1 MFNIDWDKFTRWLI
15 PIQIRKPKLTAF
27 VGVLFTPVKSLHQSL
42 LAFRTSA
49 GARAAVT
56 NQTAVLED
64 ELNLLM
70 GLERGQIVIRNQVYQ
85 KAGNYKYFLSE
96 NSSIKKYR
104 YFLSENA
111 PPTYSYTLAE
121 QQGNEADFIIY
132 VPPGVDTSKVSAFI
146 DKYKLPDK
154 VYQIVI
160 K

>member
-1 MFNIDWDKFTRWLI
+1 MTIDWNKFTRWLVPSYLKKERHLAWLQVMLT
-15 PIQIRKPKLTAF
+15 PIKTLHTSF
-27 VGVLFTPVKSLHQSL
+27 V
-42 LAFRTSA
+42 AFRAISQ
-49 GARAAVT
+49 RQAAIS

-64 ELNLLM
+64 ELNVLM

-85 KAGNYKYFLSE
+85 KAGSYKYFLSE

-111 PPTYSYTLAE
+111 PPTYAYTLAE
-121 QQGNEADFIIY
+121 QQSNEADFIIY
-132 VPPGVDTSKVSAFI
+132 VPAGLDISKVSAFI

-154 VYQIVI
+154 TYQIVV